1 MGDEKKEDML
11 ISIFRLR
18 EEFMLRI
25 NEKIPNVYPPWPV
38 TLSDKAS
45 QQSLRESALKGVEE
59 MFEALQHLKDWK
71 PHRMTEVKEF
81 NREEFLE
88 ETVDAFNYFFSLLVM
103 MGVTPE
109 EFFNAY
115 VKKDITIHR
124 RLETGY

>member
-1 MGDEKKEDML
+1 MGDKKKEDML

-25 NEKIPNVYPPWPV
+25 NEKIPGVYPPWPV
-38 TLSDKAS
+38 VLSDKAS

-59 MFEALQHLKDWK
+59 MFEALQHLKNWK
-71 PHRMTEVKEF
+71 PHRVTEIKEF

-88 ETVDAFNYFFSLLVM
+88 ETVDAFNYIFSLLVM

-115 VKKDITIHR
+115 VKKDTTIHR
-124 RLETGY
+124 RLEVGY